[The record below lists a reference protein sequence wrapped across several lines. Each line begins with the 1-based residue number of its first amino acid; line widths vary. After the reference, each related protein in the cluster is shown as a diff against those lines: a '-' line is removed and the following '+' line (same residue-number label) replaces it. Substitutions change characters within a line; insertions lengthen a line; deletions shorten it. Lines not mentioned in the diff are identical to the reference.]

1 MASRQAGRPGPAGSP
16 PFENVAYLCA
26 MRAEFEAHVRDSFPE
41 FFGKRLLLACSAGLD
56 STVLAHL
63 LAGLGLDMQLAHAN
77 FNLRGRESEEDQI
90 FVANLATCLKSK
102 FHVKSFDT
110 IGYVNKNKVS
120 IQMAARDLRY
130 GWFGELLAGGAAD
143 LLVTAHHADDT
154 LETFLINL
162 SRGTGLDGIS
172 GIPARAGSIR
182 RPLLPFGRDRLE
194 AYARA
199 EGISWR
205 EDHTNAELGYL
216 RNRFRHQ
223 VVPALKGACPDIL
236 ERLGQTQEN
245 LRESRSLIDTYMAE
259 VRSRVSRGEGSVT
272 RFDCEALR
280 GLGSLKAHLFE
291 LFREYGFTDWRAVVS
306 LLEGETGREVRS
318 ATHRLLRDRDSLLLR
333 QIEAP
338 HAPWFPVPLDGKAA
352 SLPIGLQIEKTDQ
365 IRETSPRILY
375 IDKETLKGG
384 LHLRK
389 WRKGDYFY
397 PLGMGGRKLV
407 SKYFKDAAMSRFE
420 KEAQWLLCSGDE
432 IVWVVGRR
440 ADDRFKVSG
449 QTREIVKI
457 TWED

>member
-1 MASRQAGRPGPAGSP
+1 
-16 PFENVAYLCA
+16 
-26 MRAEFEAHVRDSFPE
+26 MRAEFEAHVRNYFPE
-41 FFGKRLLLACSAGLD
+41 FFGNRLLLACSAGLD

-63 LAGLGLDMQLAHAN
+63 LAELGLDLQLAHAN
-77 FNLRGRESEEDQI
+77 FNLRGTESEEDQL
-90 FVANLATCLKSK
+90 FVAQLADRLTAKY
-102 FHVKSFDT
+102 HVKNFDT
-110 IGYVNKNKVS
+110 IGYVNANKVS

-130 GWFGELLAGGAAD
+130 GWFGDLLADGAAD
-143 LLVTAHHADDT
+143 LLVTAHHADDS

-162 SRGTGLDGIS
+162 SRGTGLDGLS
-172 GIPARAGSIR
+172 GIPARAGAIR

-199 EGISWR
+199 EGIAWR
-205 EDHTNAELGYL
+205 EDRTNAELGYL

-236 ERLGQTQEN
+236 ERLGQTQDN
-245 LRESRSLIDTYMAE
+245 LRESRSLIDAYMAE
-259 VRSRVSRGEGSVT
+259 VRSRVSRGDGSVM

-291 LFREYGFTDWRAVVS
+291 LFRAYGFTDWRAVAA

-318 ATHRLLRDRDSLLLR
+318 DTHRLLRDRDSLLLKK
-333 QIEAP
+333 IEAP
-338 HAPWFPVPLDGKAA
+338 QVLEFPVPFDGTAT
-352 SLPIGLQIEKTDQ
+352 SLPIRLQIRKTDQ

-375 IDKETLKGG
+375 IDKETLKSG
-384 LHLRK
+384 LQLRK

-407 SKYFKDAAMSRFE
+407 SKFFRDLAMSRFD
-420 KEAQWLLCSGDE
+420 KEAQWLLCSGDD

-440 ADDRFKVSG
+440 ADDRFKVTG

-457 TWED
+457 TWEDS